1 MKVKKPE
8 MIVEKLIK
16 AGKKKDEITIV
27 NSLILG
33 FLAGAF
39 IALGGLVAIRIVASL
54 PKDIWGSMGRLF
66 FAAVFPVGLI
76 MIIFTG
82 SELATGNMTTQP
94 LAWLNGDIKL
104 KNVFKNWFFVFLGNI
119 IGSLFVAY
127 FFACISGILG
137 AEPQAS
143 YVVNLA
149 NNKINMTWIEAF
161 WRGVGCNWLV
171 GIAIWMSFATDRLIG
186 KIFAVWWPI
195 MTFVAIGFEHSIA
208 NTFFVPAGLFIG
220 NTASY
225 SGTVLNAGWQTFIL
239 KNLVPVTLG
248 NIFGAVVFVSL
259 TGWYLYSYKSHK
271 RIVKEGF
278 RESA

>member
-8 MIVEKLIK
+8 IIVKALTK
-16 AGKKKDEITIV
+16 AGKKKDDISIL
-27 NSLILG
+27 NYLILG

-39 IALGGLVAIRIVASL
+39 IALGGLLAIRVVAAL
-54 PKDIWGSMGRLF
+54 PNDVWGSMSRLF
-66 FAAVFPVGLI
+66 FAGVFPVGLM

-104 KNVFKNWFFVFLGNI
+104 RSVFKNWFFVFIGNV

-127 FFACISGILG
+127 FFANISGILG

-143 YVVNLA
+143 YIVNLA
-149 NNKINMTWIEAF
+149 NNKIDLNWFEAF

-171 GIAIWMSFATDRLIG
+171 GIAIWMSFATDNMID
-186 KIFAVWWPI
+186 KIMAVWWPI

-208 NTFFVPAGLFIG
+208 NTFFVPAGIFIG
-220 NTASY
+220 NSASY
-225 SGTVLNAGWQTFIL
+225 TGTILNVSWQTFIL
-239 KNLVPVTLG
+239 KNLIPVTLG

-259 TGWYLYSYKSHK
+259 TGWYLYSYKSNEK
-271 RIVKEGF
+271 VIKKSLK
-278 RESA
+278 ESA